1 MNYIRAK
8 GRGRFKMTVDY
19 MKSVDENTF
28 VSDVIE
34 KSKEKVVIVDFWAPW
49 CGPCKALTPIL
60 ESQAVKNREHLEVVK
75 VNIDENQGI
84 ASQLRIQSI
93 PAVFAFSDGQPVDGF
108 MGAKTEPDVE
118 KFFDALIKKFSKTNS
133 NISEELNG
141 LLSEGRF
148 QEVKLTSEELIKSNP
163 SPENYSLLIRSIVG
177 LGDFDEVEQV
187 LKNLTPEILKDNAVK
202 SAISSYEL
210 LKNNDVKDSKKEIL
224 DRIKKNPA
232 DLDSKMNYSKILFNE
247 SNFSECIDILLEMFE
262 KDREWKDGYAKQ
274 QLLLIFDHLGS
285 ENELSQKGRRALT
298 SLIFV

>member
-1 MNYIRAK
+1 
-8 GRGRFKMTVDY
+8 MTLEPIKDVN
-19 MKSVDENTF
+19 ENTF
-28 VSDVIE
+28 AVDVIE
-34 KSKEKVVIVDFWAPW
+34 RSKEKIVIVDFWAPW

-60 ESQAVKNREHLEVVK
+60 ESQASKKIEHIEVVK
-75 VNIDENQGI
+75 VNIDENQSI

-108 MGAKTEPDVE
+108 MGAKTEPEVE
-118 KFFDALIKKFSKTNS
+118 KFFETLIKKFSKNNS
-133 NISEELNG
+133 SFYEEINNF
-141 LLSEGRF
+141 LLEERF
-148 QEVKLTSEELIKSNP
+148 EEAKSAVVEIIKTNP
-163 SPENYSLLIRSIVG
+163 SAENYSLLIQSIVG
-177 LGDFDEVEQV
+177 LGDFDEVEQL

-224 DRIKKNPA
+224 DRIEKNPA

-247 SNFSECIDILLEMFE
+247 NNFSECIDILLEMFR
-262 KDREWKDGYAKQ
+262 KDKEWKDGYAKK

-285 ENELSQKGRRALT
+285 ENELSKKGRRALT